1 MNHSKLFYDRK
12 SINLDITFRCTLQC
26 PNCMRQYLYAAQN
39 KKVKGAD
46 MPMKH
51 FKMLVDKFD
60 EIVFCGTI
68 SDPIFHP
75 HFIDMLVYLKEQNK
89 LVQVVTAASH
99 KSYDW
104 YNNAFAANT
113 DAIWTFGLDGLPK
126 DSHKYRI
133 NQDGEKLFEVMK
145 LAPNPKW
152 KYIVFK
158 YNENDIDQARQL
170 AKDNNIKFNT
180 VYSGR
185 FDHEQYDNS
194 YKPTNPEFVLSNW
207 RNS

>member
-1 MNHSKLFYDRK
+1 
-12 SINLDITFRCTLQC
+12 
-26 PNCMRQYLYAAQN
+26 
-39 KKVKGAD
+39 
-46 MPMKH
+46 
-51 FKMLVDKFD
+51 
-60 EIVFCGTI
+60 
-68 SDPIFHP
+68 
-75 HFIDMLVYLKEQNK
+75 MLVYLKEQNK
-89 LVQVVTAASH
+89 LARVVTAASH

-126 DSHKYRI
+126 DSHEYRI